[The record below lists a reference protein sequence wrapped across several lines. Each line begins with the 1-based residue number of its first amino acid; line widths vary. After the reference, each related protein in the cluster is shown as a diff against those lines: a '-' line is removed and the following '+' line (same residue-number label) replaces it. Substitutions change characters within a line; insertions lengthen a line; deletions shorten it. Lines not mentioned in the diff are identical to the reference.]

1 MSTIILVLTL
11 NYLML
16 GHYVFKKWTLEEAVL
31 RFLPIWCLCHLFHH
45 GQVYLSLSFL
55 ISKLQ

>member
-16 GHYVFKKWTLEEAVL
+16 GHNVFKKWTLEEAVL
-31 RFLPIWCLCHLFHH
+31 RFLPIWCHLP
-45 GQVYLSLSFL
+45 SLPPWASLPKPQFPN
-55 ISKLQ
+55 Q